1 VRRRVLLAIVAV
13 AALAVTLFGIPLA
26 VAVRRLERTRAL
38 LYLGREAAPLADHA
52 ERSPTLRLPA
62 GSLAPRQARI
72 GLYDERGRR
81 IDGEGPEAGEPI
93 VLAAIGSG
101 RVVDGAEGDLLLVAE
116 PVVVDGQVR
125 GAVRAEE
132 TTDVADDR
140 TVAIWAAMGGLGG
153 AVVLAAL
160 AMAWWQSR
168 RITRPLVG
176 LAETATRLGGGDFTI
191 RTARSGMREL
201 DQLADALDATAGRL
215 DDLLIRERAFSA
227 DASHQLRTHLT
238 GLRLVLEEAT
248 MDGPQRDSAL
258 RVAGD
263 VVDHLE
269 TTVVDLLALARDTA
283 DRKSPLQ
290 LDLLVEELTAAW
302 QPRLAAAGRHLVIA
316 VEADLPPV
324 RASAAAVRQIL
335 DVLVANA
342 IEHGAGSVTLR
353 ARSSGTGLSLDV
365 ADEGS
370 TTIHDREAIFTRRP
384 NAVPADG
391 AAGARGIGL
400 SLARS
405 LAGAEGGLLF
415 LRHQGPCPC
424 FSLLLPA
431 TAPS

>member
-1 VRRRVLLAIVAV
+1 MLLAIVAV
-13 AALAVTLFGIPLA
+13 AALAITLFGAPLA
-26 VAVRRLERTRAL
+26 VAVRRLERARAL
-38 LYLGREAAPLADHA
+38 LYLGREAVPVADHA
-52 ERSPTLRLPA
+52 ERAPTLRLPA
-62 GSLAPRQARI
+62 GSLAPRRARI
-72 GLYDERGRR
+72 GLYDEGGRR
-81 IDGEGPEAGEPI
+81 IDGEGPQAGDPI
-93 VLAAIGSG
+93 VLAAIRSG
-101 RVVDGAEGDLLLVAE
+101 RVVDGASGDQLLVAA
-116 PVVVDGQVR
+116 PVVTDGRVR

-132 TTDVADDR
+132 ATDVADDR

-160 AMAWWQSR
+160 GMARWQAR

-176 LAETATRLGGGDFTI
+176 LADAATRLGGGDFTI

-201 DQLADALDATAGRL
+201 DQLADALDATASRL
-215 DDLLIRERAFSA
+215 DELLVRERAFSA

-238 GLRLVLEEAT
+238 GLRLVLEEA
-248 MDGPQRDSAL
+248 MADGPQREDAL
-258 RVAGD
+258 RTATE

-283 DRKSPLQ
+283 DRKLLLQ
-290 LDLLVEELTAAW
+290 LDVLVEELTAAW
-302 QPRLAAAGRHLVIA
+302 QPRLAAAGRHLVVA
-316 VEADLPPV
+316 VDADLPPV

-342 IEHGAGSVTLR
+342 FEHGAGAVTLS

-370 TTIHDREAIFTRRP
+370 TTIADREAIFARRP
-384 NAVPADG
+384 SAPPVDGG
-391 AAGARGIGL
+391 AASRGIGL

-405 LAGAEGGLLF
+405 LASAEGGRLF
-415 LRHQGPCPC
+415 LRHQGPGPC

-431 TAPS
+431 TAPP